1 MHTASFLYWSLTA
14 QPLVKRHCCSK
25 GYAVIGT
32 LLFQR
37 LCCNKDIGV
46 YIWCISQ
53 QHNTQIVTSALY
65 YKARVKRQAIV
76 TLPFS
81 HHNIETKWIRTRWIK
96 YFTNLLVCILISL
109 WGLPNLLFIESHYPC
124 RYPVL
129 VTNCFQWKVNEH
141 STWLL

>member
-1 MHTASFLYWSLTA
+1 MHTASFLYWSLTG

-32 LLFQR
+32 LAYISDAFLSSTIIKLLHQPFIIKQGLRGKQLLLFCFLTITFKQSG
-37 LCCNKDIGV
+37 LEQG
-46 YIWCISQ
+46 
-53 QHNTQIVTSALY
+53 
-65 YKARVKRQAIV
+65 
-76 TLPFS
+76 
-81 HHNIETKWIRTRWIK
+81 
-96 YFTNLLVCILISL
+96 NLLVCVLISL